1 VEAEVHVNGDTKVY
15 QTTAT
20 DMNPAPIRTFSGPTW
35 NGQAMTDGYLSLQSE
50 GHPINFR
57 NIRLME
63 LPQ

>member
-15 QTTAT
+15 QTTST
-20 DMNPAPIRTFSGPTW
+20 DKNTAPILTFSGPTW
-35 NGQAMTDGYLSLQSE
+35 NNQAMAGGYLSLQSE
-50 GHPINFR
+50 GHPVNFR